1 MSNRFP
7 SFAAQKTLSPKAVPS
22 GNLGFGQHF
31 SDHVFLSHYTK
42 DAGWFESGIL
52 PYGELKLDP
61 ACSVLHYAQSVFEG
75 LKAFRTKDQRIVL
88 FRPDFHAKRL
98 QVSAEAL
105 CLPTVDVEDFVT
117 ACKQLVK
124 CDQQFIPT
132 GEGESLY
139 IRPLLFASESFLGVR
154 PANEITFLILTGP
167 VGGYYGK
174 SFEPTAIWVEEHASR
189 VAPGGI
195 GFVKASGNYAASL
208 KAATVAKQK
217 GFNQVLWLD
226 ACHHEFIEE
235 VGTMNIFF
243 RIGDKLITPN
253 LTGNILPGCTRDS
266 VLTLAKEHSFN
277 IEERPISLQ
286 EVVSAIKAKT
296 TVEAFGTGTA
306 AVISPIKT
314 IAMQNEE
321 LHFNQHEYAK
331 FFYKEITQ
339 IQQGEVADTHHWISE
354 V

>member
-1 MSNRFP
+1 MP
-7 SFAAQKTLSPKAVPS
+7 T

-31 SDHVFLSHYTK
+31 SDHVFISHFTT
-42 DAGWFESGIL
+42 DTGWHDSGII
-52 PYGELKLDP
+52 PFGELKLDP

-75 LKAFRTKDQRIVL
+75 LKAFRTKDNRIVL

-98 QVSAEAL
+98 QVSANAL
-105 CLPTVDVEDFVT
+105 CLPHVNVEDFIT
-117 ACKQLVK
+117 ACKHLVNI
-124 CDQQFIPT
+124 DQHFIPA

-139 IRPLLFASESFLGVR
+139 IRPLLFSSESFLGVR

-174 SFEPTAIWVEEHASR
+174 NFEPTAIWVEEHASR

-195 GFVKASGNYAASL
+195 GFAKASGNYAASL
-208 KAATVAKQK
+208 KAATTAKQK

-253 LTGNILPGCTRDS
+253 LSGNILPGCTRDS
-266 VLTLAKEHSFN
+266 VITLAKEKN
-277 IEERPISLQ
+277 IAIEERPISLN
-286 EVVSAIKAKT
+286 EVLSASKAKMS
-296 TVEAFGTGTA
+296 VEAFGTGTA

-314 IAMQNEE
+314 IATSHEQI
-321 LHFNQHEYAK
+321 HFIHHEYATI
-331 FFYKEITQ
+331 FYKEITA
-339 IQQGEVADTHHWISE
+339 IQQGEMPDTHNWITE